1 MSTEKVVM
9 PKDDY
14 SSACDTI
21 RGKTDTTELIKSNEL
36 ASKIEAVY
44 QKGYEQGKSEGSTSS
59 DNYYDTFW
67 NRNQQNGLR
76 THYGSAY
83 SSPTANML
91 IWTDENYSP
100 KYDMQPTSIN
110 AMYQYSDIE
119 DIKGVHQ
126 RLGRIFDTSNCTDTA
141 QAFRGSAVV
150 YPPDLDLSRAP
161 HLNGTFN
168 SCKKVK
174 VIVLKNVRADMTYA
188 NNPFRDCEQLT
199 DVSIEGEIGNAVDFG
214 DSPLLTEASVESVG
228 NAVVDLTGQN
238 SKTITFNK
246 AVIERMTDV
255 QKSMFT
261 NKNWTIVSKG

>member
-1 MSTEKVVM
+1 MKRMIDDAILTGIADAIRAKNGTEE
-9 PKDDY
+9 
-14 SSACDTI
+14 T
-21 RGKTDTTELIKSNEL
+21 
-36 ASKIEAVY
+36 Y
-44 QKGYEQGKSEGSTSS
+44 QDVEMAQAIADIQSG

-67 NRNQQNGLR
+67 DKNQQNGQR
-76 THYGSAY
+76 VHYGSAY

-150 YPPDLDLSRAP
+150 YPPDLDLSKAP

-168 SCKKVK
+168 SCKRVK
-174 VIVLKNVRADMTYA
+174 SIVLKNVRADMTYP

-199 DVSIEGEIGNAVDFG
+199 DIVIEGTIGSTVSFAN
-214 DSPLLTEASVESVG
+214 SSLLSTESIDNIIGCLA
-228 NAVVDLTGQN
+228 DLTGQTVQTLTLHADVK
-238 SKTITFNK
+238 SKLSDEQITSIT
-246 AVIERMTDV
+246 A
-255 QKSMFT
+255 
-261 NKNWTIVSKG
+261 KNWTLA